1 MDPHRSSTFGGSTGH
16 YFFDPTHFTNAQC
29 LDAVKAETCTPGPTK
44 FPSDAQ
50 VLADPS
56 VRTYGT
62 LPRNYL
68 RGPGRF
74 NINLSIAKM
83 TPITE
88 RLAAEFRADF
98 FNLLNNAQFEAPN
111 TNISDPNFGKV
122 QDTANA
128 RIVQLAVRI
137 TF

>member
-1 MDPHRSSTFGGSTGH
+1 
-16 YFFDPTHFTNAQC
+16 
-29 LDAVKAETCTPGPTK
+29 
-44 FPSDAQ
+44 
-50 VLADPS
+50 

-62 LPRNYL
+62 LARNFL

-74 NINLSIAKM
+74 NINLSIAKV

-88 RLAAEFRADF
+88 RVGAEFRADF
-98 FNLLNNAQFEAPN
+98 FNLFNNAQFQAPN

-122 QDTANA
+122 QDTANP
-128 RIVQLAVRI
+128 RIVQLAVRL